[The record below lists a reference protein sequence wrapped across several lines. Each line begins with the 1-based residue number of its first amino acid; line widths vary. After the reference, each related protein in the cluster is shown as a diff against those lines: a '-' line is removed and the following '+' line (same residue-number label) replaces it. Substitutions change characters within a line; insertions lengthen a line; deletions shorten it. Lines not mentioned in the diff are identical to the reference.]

1 MIKLPY
7 PGLVRYTSLLL
18 FSVILLA
25 TVPQRRSGAETAER
39 SVSASHQFVVYGVTV
54 QLRGAV
60 ADVAEKTKTNVLQ
73 LLQVRDTWQIPIVLN
88 LQFPQANVPDAPVTA
103 LRFSQTG
110 SGLKIQLDLT
120 IAADFDPLALRRQL
134 LRVVL
139 LEMAYRRSPE
149 LPAGSYYVEPPD
161 WLIEGLL
168 AADPHQDRAA
178 MINAVSPLVSED
190 RIIPLDQF
198 LRQKAS
204 QLDTPGELL
213 YRGHAL
219 ALLQLLLQD
228 TGGPGRL
235 AGFIGNLSRTSSD
248 PVADLKVF
256 FPILGGAA
264 VDAIWKASVAS
275 LKSRRYE
282 LLTASET
289 ERRLEELVRTGD
301 AVTGSGSIDLTKFV
315 RRKISKAEAPELRQ
329 LRVNLMLL
337 ASEANPILRPLVL
350 EYQLIVQRILARKPA
365 GLEKRLA
372 NLAAKRQS
380 IRARASGI
388 DDYMNWFEATQSGT
402 TSGSFTGYLRAAAHS
417 KELESRRRD
426 PLSVYLDALEEQFQ

>member
-1 MIKLPY
+1 MRST
-7 PGLVRYTSLLL
+7 LVLLS
-18 FSVILLA
+18 SVILLA
-25 TVPQRRSGAETAER
+25 SASYAPGAPAPAER
-39 SVSASHQFVVYGVTV
+39 SVSASHQFVVYGVTI

-60 ADVAEKTKTNVLQ
+60 ADVAEKTKANVLN
-73 LLQVRDTWQIPIVLN
+73 LLQLRDNWKIPIVLN
-88 LQFPQANVPDAPVTA
+88 LQFPQANVPDLPATA

-120 IAADFDPLALRRQL
+120 IAADFHPLTLRRQL
-134 LRVVL
+134 LRVIL
-139 LEMAYRRSPE
+139 LEMAYRHSPE

-198 LRQKAS
+198 LQQKRS

-228 TGGPGRL
+228 TGGPARL
-235 AGFIGNLSRTSSD
+235 SSYIANLSRTSTD

-282 LLTASET
+282 LLSVFET

-301 AVTGSGSIDLTKFV
+301 AGAVTGGLDLNQFV
-315 RRKISKAEAPELRQ
+315 RRKISKTETAQLRQ
-329 LRVNLMLL
+329 LRANLMLL
-337 ASEANPILRPLVL
+337 TAEANPILRPLVL
-350 EYQLIVQRILARKPA
+350 EYQQIVQRILARKSG

-372 NLAAKRQS
+372 NLAARRQT
-380 IRARASGI
+380 IRGRASEI

-402 TSGSFTGYLRAAAHS
+402 TSGSFSGYLRAAAHS
-417 KELESRRRD
+417 NELQSRRRD